1 MTFQSIRMILRLHRA
16 TVIHAAILAILFVL
30 AITPVAGRAPM
41 QQNGSYVPNAVNRI
55 PDANDRDK
63 MQRQQSDEARIEA
76 ANAERKKQICA
87 DSDKLL
93 KIATDLKDELDK
105 TNKDTVS
112 IDSIH
117 KIDAI
122 QKLAKDMNDKL
133 RLRSN

>member
-1 MTFQSIRMILRLHRA
+1 MTFQNIRMILRLHRA

-30 AITPVAGRAPM
+30 AISPVAGRALM
-41 QQNGSYVPNAVNRI
+41 QQNGTYVPNAVNRM

-63 MQRQQSDEARIEA
+63 MQQQRSDADRIEA

-93 KIATDLKDELDK
+93 KMATDLKDDLDK
-105 TNKDTVS
+105 TSKDTLS
-112 IDSIH
+112 IETIH

-122 QKLAKDMNDKL
+122 QKLTKDMKDKL

>member
-1 MTFQSIRMILRLHRA
+1 MTFQNIRMILRLYRP
-16 TVIHAAILAILFVL
+16 TVIHAAILAMLFVL
-30 AITPVAGRAPM
+30 AITPVAGRVPM

-63 MQRQQSDEARIEA
+63 MQQQQSDADRIEA

-93 KIATDLKDELDK
+93 KMATDLKDDLDK
-105 TNKDTVS
+105 TSKDTLS
-112 IDSIH
+112 IETIH

-122 QKLAKDMNDKL
+122 QKLTKDMKDKL